1 MTKFQSGKVVC
12 QPGSF
17 WATAGA
23 NRQIQGLRGRRPTHY
38 HHASWQGGFLH
49 SILFSLAQA
58 TWQTVRAHCDPEE
71 GKSLTWRW
79 SPRVL
84 SGPQG
89 PCRRPQRKGRERS
102 VRSFGPWSCKKSG
115 KSSLG
120 PARTPQHAQQAV
132 NDRVGLSVRRSRL
145 VCRKSRYYA
154 GLCRLMQEKAN
165 TVCIVFRPNPLL
177 LPCVH
182 RNRQVVFSSVARYTG

>member
-1 MTKFQSGKVVC
+1 MTKIQPEKVVC

-23 NRQIQGLRGRRPTHY
+23 NRQIQGLRGRKTTHY
-38 HHASWQGGFLH
+38 HHASWQGGFFLH

-71 GKSLTWRW
+71 GKSLTCRW

-89 PCRRPQRKGRERS
+89 PCRALQRKERERS

-115 KSSLG
+115 KSSPG
-120 PARTPQHAQQAV
+120 PATTPPHAQQAV
-132 NDRVGLSVRRSRL
+132 NDRVGLRARRSRR

-154 GLCRLMQEKAN
+154 GLCRRQLN
-165 TVCIVFRPNPLL
+165 SDRTRC
-177 LPCVH
+177 CCHVH
-182 RNRQVVFSSVARYTG
+182 KYSTGRYFK